1 MAEPGHNMITFMR
14 GNTKFTY
21 RIAGVAIHDGYVLLQ
36 RAEDGSEWFVPG
48 GRAELL
54 ETAQD
59 GLRREMR
66 EELHVDIHVERM
78 LYVVENFFSVGD
90 IPHHELGLYF
100 SVSFLDES
108 MYDKQRTF
116 PVMDAN
122 MPFIFQWIPLHTLET
137 VVVYPLC
144 LQKALQSSDETTQ
157 HIVHFDG

>member
-1 MAEPGHNMITFMR
+1 MMEPGHSMITFTR

-21 RIAGVAIHDGYVLLQ
+21 RIAAIAISDGHVLLQ
-36 RAEDGSEWFVPG
+36 RAEDSNEWFVPG

-66 EELHVDIHVERM
+66 EELHSDIRVER
-78 LYVVENFFSVGD
+78 LLFVVENFFSVGN
-90 IPHHELGLYF
+90 IAHHELGLYF
-100 SVSFLDES
+100 SIAFADES

-116 PVMDAN
+116 LVQDAN
-122 MPFIFQWIPLHTLET
+122 MPFIFQWIPLHTLED
-137 VVVYPLC
+137 VLVYPLC
-144 LQKALQSSDETTQ
+144 LQKILQSIPETTQ

>member
-1 MAEPGHNMITFMR
+1 MAEPGHSMITFMR

-21 RIAGVAIHDGYVLLQ
+21 RIAGIAIHDGHVLLQ
-36 RAEDGSEWFVPG
+36 RAEDSNEWFVPG
-48 GRAELL
+48 GRAEFL

-66 EELHVDIHVERM
+66 EELHADIRVERL
-78 LYVVENFFSVGD
+78 LYVMENFFSVGD

-100 SVSFLDES
+100 SVLFLDES

-116 PVMDAN
+116 LVRDAN
-122 MPFIFQWIPLHTLET
+122 IPFIFQWLPLHTLET
-137 VVVYPLC
+137 IVVYPLC
-144 LQKALQSSDETTQ
+144 LQKALQSIPDTTQ

>member
-1 MAEPGHNMITFMR
+1 MTEPERSMITFTH

-21 RIAGVAIHDGYVLLQ
+21 RIAAVAISDEHVLLQ
-36 RAEDGSEWFVPG
+36 RAEDSNEWFVPG

-66 EELHVDIHVERM
+66 EELHSDIRVERL
-78 LYVVENFFSVGD
+78 LYVIENFFSIGD
-90 IPHHELGLYF
+90 HAYHELGLYF
-100 SVSFLDES
+100 SISFVDES

-116 PVMDAN
+116 LVQDAN
-122 MPFIFQWIPLHTLET
+122 IPFIFQWIPLHTLAD
-137 VVVYPLC
+137 VLVYPLC
-144 LQKALQSSDETTQ
+144 LRKTLQSIPETTQ

>member
-1 MAEPGHNMITFMR
+1 MTEPGHTMITFTR

-36 RAEDGSEWFVPG
+36 RAEDGDIWFVPG

-66 EELHVDIHVERM
+66 EELQSNIRVERL
-78 LYVVENFFSVGD
+78 LYVIENFFSVED
-90 IPHHELGLYF
+90 MAHHEVGLYF
-100 SVSFLDES
+100 SITFVDES

-116 PVMDAN
+116 SVQDAN
-122 MPFIFQWIPLHTLET
+122 LSFIFQWLPLNTLEEVT
-137 VVVYPLC
+137 IYPLC
-144 LQKALQSSDETTQ
+144 LQKALQSIPEKKQ